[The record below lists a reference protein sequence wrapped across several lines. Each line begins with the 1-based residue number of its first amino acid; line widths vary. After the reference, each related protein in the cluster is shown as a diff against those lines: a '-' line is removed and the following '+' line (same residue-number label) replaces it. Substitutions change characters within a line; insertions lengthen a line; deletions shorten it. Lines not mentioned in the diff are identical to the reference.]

1 MTVTQAQ
8 ENLLFIRQ
16 FNSQGLFT
24 FATTPIFP
32 NTTEDWHMDRIGS
45 VIKVQLEQ
53 QKWSLSDHAIKRRKY
68 TYTQVFG
75 VYFFHYMLCFDNWLC
90 VQISTNY
97 ELAFVPG
104 ILVSI
109 LIIALFKKYVAA

>member
-1 MTVTQAQ
+1 MTVTKAQ

-16 FNSQGLFT
+16 FNSHGLFT

-53 QKWSLSDHAIKRRKY
+53 QKWSLSDHAIKKKKIHIH
-68 TYTQVFG
+68 TSVWG
-75 VYFFHYMLCFDNWLC
+75 
-90 VQISTNY
+90 
-97 ELAFVPG
+97 
-104 ILVSI
+104 
-109 LIIALFKKYVAA
+109 LFLSLYAVL